1 MGLRNQYALSLV
13 GVNVVIFVIMST
25 LYLHVSN
32 WLNGLMV
39 AAIVAYLI
47 LGPFVFLA
55 PLLPFRDG
63 MLKSKTELMGAV
75 ARRMRVELER
85 LRAQLRT
92 GPITK
97 EDEELVERLRKI
109 GAVINELPVWPFDA
123 GTLRKFLTAYVIP
136 IVGAAGYPA
145 VKMAFDFFEIT
156 IPL

>member
-1 MGLRNQYALSLV
+1 MV
-13 GVNVVIFVIMST
+13 GVNVVIFVIMSST
-25 LYLHVSN
+25 LPARFELAEWADGRRYRRVPF
-32 WLNGLMV
+32 
-39 AAIVAYLI
+39 